1 MDKIPQENSEQE
13 EKETKS
19 PESALWIQF
28 AGVGSAMYIVEQ
40 VGTVTSAQLLA
51 IAGTLEFQANYAMS
65 QEVMQKQVQVAN
77 PEQMNKILT

>member
-1 MDKIPQENSEQE
+1 MDKTPQENEEQE
-13 EKETKS
+13 KTQS

-40 VGTVTSAQLLA
+40 IGTVTPAQLLA

-65 QEVMQKQVQVAN
+65 QEVMQKQVKIPDQK
-77 PEQMNKILT
+77 QINKILTP